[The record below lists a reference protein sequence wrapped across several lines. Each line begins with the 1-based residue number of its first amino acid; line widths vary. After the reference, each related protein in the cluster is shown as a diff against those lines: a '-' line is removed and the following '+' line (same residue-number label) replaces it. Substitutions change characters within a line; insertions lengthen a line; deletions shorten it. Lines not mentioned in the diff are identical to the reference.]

1 MFNDTAAF
9 RWKVP
14 PGVFLN
20 NPDITVGLIN
30 QVNLLMT
37 RPYKAG
43 KSDDKQTVE
52 QKRIV

>member
-1 MFNDTAAF
+1 MFNDAAAT

-14 PGVFLN
+14 PGVFSN
-20 NPDITVGLIN
+20 NPDITVGLTYE
-30 QVNLLMT
+30 VNLLMT
-37 RPYKAG
+37 RPYNAG